1 MNNELSEILKD
12 CLVIPYS
19 SELIERLQSLCNQ
32 YAVSHNID
40 DNWVARRAILLF
52 SNQKEQS
59 LKKELETAYED
70 MFGDKVVL
78 PLIVV
83 NALIVYIICQAIDGM
98 YEDADAEFCSMSL
111 MNCVI
116 LLNENYGSM
125 PFAKILV
132 GGYGKLQSY
141 MKDTAKNFEVDVEPF
156 SEKLFVDTPQQLIS
170 KGFDEDN
177 IKVCKKLAVDAW
189 KYNTIKF
196 LEQYREKS
204 NSYYDYYVV
213 ISKIINSIPHIY
225 IYLDVDAVLA
235 YLDNEYDE
243 EECKMISEIFK
254 ELINKGVSV
263 ESYECESSIILRS
276 LRKDKLVCNL
286 NFMLSKLSKHDF
298 GVYLYYEL
306 LMEKIAANGTE

>member
-32 YAVSHNID
+32 YAVNHNID
-40 DNWVARRAILLF
+40 DNWVARQAILLF

-59 LKKELETAYED
+59 LKKEIETAYED
-70 MFGDKVVL
+70 LFGDKIVL

-141 MKDTAKNFEVDVEPF
+141 MKDTTKNFEVDVEPF
-156 SEKLFVDTPQQLIS
+156 SEKLFVATPHQLIS
-170 KGFDEDN
+170 EGFDEDN

-196 LEQYREKS
+196 LEQYRGKS
-204 NSYYDYYVV
+204 NFYYDYFVA
-213 ISKIINSIPHIY
+213 ISKIVDSLPY
-225 IYLDVDAVLA
+225 IYTYVNVDAVLA
-235 YLDNEYDE
+235 YLDNKYDE
-243 EECKMISEIFK
+243 EECKTISEICEEMKTK
-254 ELINKGVSV
+254 EVSV
-263 ESYECESSIILRS
+263 ESCECESSIILR
-276 LRKDKLVCNL
+276 LLKNDKDVSTL
-286 NFMLSKLSKHDF
+286 NFTESKLSKHDF

-306 LMEKIAANGTE
+306 LMEKIAAYGTE